1 MFLQHFVPSWKK
13 CPLLVEMVV
22 RLKNNINNATRTK
35 LCRTN
40 LLENV
45 FSSIFDLFK
54 KIHFLAFQDLFTF
67 CLKVR
72 FLFFVRKH
80 CFELFCPKVRSHFD
94 RTAPRFVRS
103 ISGARFPAM
112 DGIPRARA
120 SSRFAITVEVSGRG
134 LNLKP
139 RVVKVHY
146 FGAQSVHWTTFK
158 VSQPNRMWYNILS
171 YEPDSTYYSIQQ
183 FETEIPTKI
192 NVRPSQH
199 HRCCCCWIIG
209 AV

>member
-1 MFLQHFVPSWKK
+1 M
-13 CPLLVEMVV
+13 PLEQNLG
-22 RLKNNINNATRTK
+22 
-35 LCRTN
+35 RTN

-45 FSSIFDLFK
+45 FSSIFDLFEI
-54 KIHFLAFQDLFTF
+54 IHFSAFQELFTF
-67 CLKVR
+67 YLKVR

-139 RVVKVHY
+139 WVVKAFIIWDYCQCVELSSKPLGSLPNGMWYYQLLITRARLHY
-146 FGAQSVHWTTFK
+146 FNYLKKIT
-158 VSQPNRMWYNILS
+158 
-171 YEPDSTYYSIQQ
+171 QQ
-183 FETEIPTKI
+183 
-192 NVRPSQH
+192 RLMS
-199 HRCCCCWIIG
+199 
-209 AV
+209 